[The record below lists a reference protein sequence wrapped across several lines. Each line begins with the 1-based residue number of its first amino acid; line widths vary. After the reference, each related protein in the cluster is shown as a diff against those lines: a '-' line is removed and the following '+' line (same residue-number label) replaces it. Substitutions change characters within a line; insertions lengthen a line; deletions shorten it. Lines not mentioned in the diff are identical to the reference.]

1 MIWGVH
7 ISRAVYVAA
16 ELGVADLLAGG
27 PMTAA
32 QLAQATRVHEP
43 SLYRVL
49 RLLAAL
55 GVLAEQDG
63 RLFGLTVLGERLR
76 AEVPASVRSWALLVE
91 SLETAP
97 GFEPLTELCRQV
109 IEACV
114 PERDGQIPG
123 TAQLAPTASASP
135 ALPAESKTT
144 NSPVRAS
151 TAVTLRILAGQ
162 SLAGSR
168 AWNTLRR
175 SDSDMVRAASAQR
188 PIRTRARTGS
198 RLVLMTHSSLPMTPQ
213 PIRAAGSGSGGAS

>member
-1 MIWGVH
+1 MRPGPGQPDAACLACLLARLAGLSVARLPGRYSTLNSSNTNRPAGPAAAGRKAGGAEPAEDERAAVATVLPMIWGVH

-55 GVLAEQDG
+55 GVLTEQDG
-63 RLFGLTVLGERLR
+63 RLLALTVLGERLR

-91 SLETAP
+91 SLETAL

-114 PERDGQIPG
+114 PERDLGAESCDDRRLRQAIG
-123 TAQLAPTASASP
+123 RTM
-135 ALPAESKTT
+135 LPA
-144 NSPVRAS
+144 PRY
-151 TAVTLRILAGQ
+151 LALF
-162 SLAGSR
+162 SL
-168 AWNTLRR
+168 
-175 SDSDMVRAASAQR
+175 
-188 PIRTRARTGS
+188 
-198 RLVLMTHSSLPMTPQ
+198 
-213 PIRAAGSGSGGAS
+213 